1 MKQLGC
7 LIVCLVS
14 IYLPLV
20 NAEQSS
26 ELIIMTDNAPP
37 HVIEQKNVG
46 IDIDLTLAVLN
57 SMGMSA
63 RIEYAPL
70 SRGKKLVES
79 KIADLFVPTFFQQD
93 ADGIFVSNAIIEYRP
108 TLFSLAP
115 SVGNISDFSQIKDK
129 KVATFQGA
137 IGYFGKDFEQMSKV
151 NYYRE
156 VHDMSMLP
164 RMLVN
169 KEVDIVFL
177 DYYIFYYF
185 LKEEG
190 FNTERNK
197 ISINE
202 HLLNN
207 ISAHVGFNNQQ
218 LRDRFNQ
225 ALKELTP
232 EEKSKIINQFIH

>member
-7 LIVCLVS
+7 LIASVILAYIPV
-14 IYLPLV
+14 V

-26 ELIIMTDNAPP
+26 ELLIMSDNAPP
-37 HVIEQKNVG
+37 HVIEKTNAG
-46 IDIDLTLAVLN
+46 IDIDLTLAVLQ
-57 SMGMSA
+57 SMGMPA
-63 RIEYAPL
+63 RVEFAPL

-79 KIADLFVPTFFQQD
+79 KMADLFVPTFFQQD
-93 ADGIFVSNAIIEYRP
+93 TNGIFVSNAIIEYRP
-108 TLFSLAP
+108 TLFSIEPLL
-115 SVGNISDFSQIKDK
+115 GNVSNFSQIKDK

-164 RMLVN
+164 KMLIN
-169 KEVDIVFL
+169 KEVDVVFL

-190 FNTERNK
+190 LNAERANIK
-197 ISINE
+197 SNE
-202 HLLNN
+202 QLLSN
-207 ISAHVGFNNQQ
+207 ISAHVGFNNKQ
-218 LRDRFNQ
+218 LRDEFNQ
-225 ALKELTP
+225 ALKALTP
-232 EEKSKIINQFIH
+232 AIKNQIINQYIH